1 MDSASVTL
9 IGLAAFLTQFQRFLL
24 HVGVGTLSFNQG
36 GALAEARGDSRGRS
50 LSFLCNAGVWTTS
63 AFPDLFLT
71 RIKISGVVFLALA
84 GNVVLPWKS
93 PSQH

>member
-1 MDSASVTL
+1 MDSASITL

-50 LSFLCNAGVWTTS
+50 LSFLCDAGVCTMPAS
-63 AFPDLFLT
+63 PDFFLT
-71 RIKISGVVFLALA
+71 SIKINICSLTVLIFSFSG
-84 GNVVLPWKS
+84 
-93 PSQH
+93 